1 MFETLFRTNE
11 ASQST
16 TLAIAISLLSS
27 IFLSFMLVATYRFTS
42 REVVERKEFMQGLAL
57 IALVAA
63 MIMQAIGDS
72 LARGLGML
80 GALSIIRF
88 RTSLTSP
95 RNMAFMFASL
105 AAGIACGVFGF
116 TIAFIGTAAFC
127 LVAFFLAFRRGED
140 AKQLI
145 GNLRVNVEPDSDTGV
160 DVERILK
167 KYTTRYRLYEYRFT
181 KPKPPKID
189 APPGTKTIPATQ
201 ELNYEFRLK
210 QGIRAQEI
218 LAEVEALADV
228 IDQRL
233 RFARGQEIL

>member
-1 MFETLFRTNE
+1 MFETLFHTNE

-16 TLAIAISLLSS
+16 ILGVSISMLAS
-27 IFLSFMLVATYRFTS
+27 IFLSFMLVVTYRTTS

-57 IALVAA
+57 ISIVAA

-88 RTSLTSP
+88 RTSLSSP

-116 TIAFIGTAAFC
+116 TIAFVGTSAFC
-127 LVAFFLAFRRGED
+127 LVAYTLAYRRGDD

-145 GNLRVNVEPDSDTGV
+145 GNLRVSVKPDSDTGAE
-160 DVERILK
+160 VERILA
-167 KYTTRYRLYEYRFT
+167 KYTTRYRLYEFRFT
-181 KPKPPKID
+181 KPKPPKPGD
-189 APPGTKTIPATQ
+189 PSGTKTIPATQ
-201 ELNYEFRLK
+201 ELNYEFKLK
-210 QGIRAQEI
+210 KAAHPQEV
-218 LAEVEALADV
+218 LTEVESLDDV
-228 IDQRL
+228 LDQRL
-233 RFARGQEIL
+233 RFARGQELL